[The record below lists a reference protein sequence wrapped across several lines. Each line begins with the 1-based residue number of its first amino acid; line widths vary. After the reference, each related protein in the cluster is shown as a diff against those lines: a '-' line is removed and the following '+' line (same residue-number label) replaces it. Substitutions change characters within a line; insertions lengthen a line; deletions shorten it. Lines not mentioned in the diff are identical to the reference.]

1 MTVPLEDSYA
11 DIVRKAQRGLRL
23 PGGPLPALESDIR
36 QLAATLSLRPDAL
49 LASGRRSWHPLPTP
63 AIEGLQCFLSPY
75 KGMTV
80 NSYLVTDPATGESAA
95 FDTGMDASAMLATG
109 ISIRQVFLT
118 HTHRDHIGGLAKLL
132 EKTGATAF
140 VSERE
145 TLANA
150 TPFADG
156 AEFQIGKL
164 RVETRRTDGH
174 ALGGT
179 TFFVTGLEK
188 PLAFTGD
195 ALFAGSMGGA
205 PQRTWPQALAGL
217 RTQILTL
224 PSDTI
229 LCPGHGPHTTVAEE
243 KIHNPFA

>member
-1 MTVPLEDSYA
+1 
-11 DIVRKAQRGLRL
+11 
-23 PGGPLPALESDIR
+23 
-36 QLAATLSLRPDAL
+36 
-49 LASGRRSWHPLPTP
+49 
-63 AIEGLQCFLSPY
+63 
-75 KGMTV
+75 MTV

-229 LCPGHGPHTTVAEE
+229 LCPGHGPLTTVAEE